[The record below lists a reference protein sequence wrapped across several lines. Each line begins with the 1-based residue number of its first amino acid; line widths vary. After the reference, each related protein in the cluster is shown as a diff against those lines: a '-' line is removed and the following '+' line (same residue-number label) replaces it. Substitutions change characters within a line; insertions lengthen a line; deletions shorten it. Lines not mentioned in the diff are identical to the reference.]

1 MLVNSFRRVSNIA
14 IVATI
19 CICLLLGWTQIESS
33 ILLVQAQIGTHDV
46 PSEIS
51 NGDGDGNVK
60 KIVLIAHDAVLQ
72 VAPDNQLKPGGVLYE
87 AMTFNGTIPGP
98 LISVNQGDTLEITLV
113 NQADTVHSLDFHAG
127 YGPSQALSGSVEP
140 GQNKTWTMRA
150 DYPGVFM
157 YHCDGDNLNGIWEH
171 IASGMY
177 GEIVVHAPNE
187 KHAKEFYM
195 VFSELYN
202 SADSGLFKGTSGK
215 IGSFS
220 LDKFIANRPDLILTN
235 GMAYKYIPFFGG
247 QTKLLINKNPEEFK
261 VKPGELTRWYVVNAG
276 PRDYLAFNFAGGL
289 INNNSITSQ
298 NHSGGFESKIYE
310 TTIAPGSG
318 ASIEVVFPEEG
329 TYLGNDHDIGHLL
342 IGGGFVVLATNNSSI
357 EH

>member
-1 MLVNSFRRVSNIA
+1 MNSRSSGTNSNSPVNSELHYV
-14 IVATI
+14 
-19 CICLLLGWTQIESS
+19 LPLDIE
-33 ILLVQAQIGTHDV
+33 Q
-46 PSEIS
+46 IS
-51 NGDGDGNVK
+51 NYQNILSTFQLTEDAKNKLIGNGF
-60 KIVLIAHDAVLQ
+60 
-72 VAPDNQLKPGGVLYE
+72 VAIRHPIEQ
-87 AMTFNGTIPGP
+87 
-98 LISVNQGDTLEITLV
+98 
-113 NQADTVHSLDFHAG
+113 
-127 YGPSQALSGSVEP
+127 
-140 GQNKTWTMRA
+140 WTMRA

-157 YHCDGDNLNGIWEH
+157 YQSDGDNLNGIWEH

-177 GEIVVHAPNE
+177 GEIIVHAPNE
-187 KHAKEFYM
+187 KQAKEFEM

-235 GMAYKYIPFFGG
+235 GMAYKYIPYFGG
-247 QTKLLINKNPEEFK
+247 QTKLLINENAEEFK

-276 PRDYLAFNFAGGL
+276 PRNYLAFNFAGGL

-298 NHSGGFESKIYE
+298 NHTGWLESKIYE
-310 TTIAPGSG
+310 TAIAPGSG

-342 IGGGFVVLATNNSSI
+342 IGGAIVVLATNNSSI